1 MGEDAG
7 TGEYTF
13 PVMDRLKALMQ
24 DGQLVIGYSWAGD
37 TIPYKD
43 TSVLQE
49 AYRTAAPDKQEAA
62 YQDLKQAV
70 TSGTWWMQYKGMV
83 EGSIRSAVQA
93 GRPVTAIGI
102 QGGPICDVEQR
113 EMVGLVNLMKANLR
127 ALGRKPDI
135 ELDMNLP
142 TFERFAEKYG
152 L

>member
-83 EGSIRSAVQA
+83 EGSIRGAMQA
-93 GRPVTAIGI
+93 GAEVVPVSVRQVLLNFFYILS
-102 QGGPICDVEQR
+102 
-113 EMVGLVNLMKANLR
+113 M
-127 ALGRKPDI
+127 
-135 ELDMNLP
+135 
-142 TFERFAEKYG
+142 
-152 L
+152 